1 MEVDVV
7 DDLAALG
14 PGIAREAV
22 SALAVAGTLGE
33 QSRHA
38 DAVADDLLVS
48 GLERRDRLDV
58 SLGNDQQMD
67 RRLGV
72 EVLERHDLIVLEF
85 DVGGAFPGGYTT
97 EDAAFAHRRQGLV
110 YTRSSGRMRPR
121 RFIFG
126 SDI

>member
-22 SALAVAGTLGE
+22 SALAVAGALGE
-33 QSRHA
+33 QPRHA

-48 GLERRDRLDV
+48 RLERRDRLDV
-58 SLGNDQQMD
+58 PLGNDQQVH

-72 EVLERHDLIVLEF
+72 EVLERDDLVVFEF
-85 DVGGAFPGGYTT
+85 DVGGACPGSYTA
-97 EDAAFAHRRQGLV
+97 EDAARAHCRQRLV
-110 YTRSSGRMRPR
+110 YTRLSGRMRP
-121 RFIFG
+121 
-126 SDI
+126 